1 MRVLVISHACAAP
14 INRGKMKNLAVRQGL
29 EMSLLVPRLWREG
42 GRTLVTEPGDG
53 EGFPLH
59 TGDVFF
65 SGRVGGHLYRNGLVR
80 ALRRER
86 PDVVHIEEEPWSLA
100 AAQLLAFLPLCR
112 PRPRLVLFSFEN
124 MDIGLHF
131 FQRSIE
137 HRALSR
143 ADVLI
148 AGGVTVRERLL
159 ARGARPDR
167 VVVLPQFGLD
177 TEIFKPPAEGE
188 RPEVFTVGFVGR
200 LVHEKGVDVM
210 ISALAELKGEWR
222 AIVVGDG
229 PERGKL
235 ESIVRG
241 LGLSGRIEFA
251 GWVDHF
257 EIPSFL
263 KRVHALVLPSRSVER
278 WKEQF
283 GHVLIEAM
291 SAGAVAVGSN
301 SGEISHVIGGEGL
314 VFPEDDVKALADLLQ
329 KLHDEPGFRSRLS
342 SLGRQKVVKEYGWS
356 AFAEKTHE
364 IYERAMVA
372 RKSTAGEGN
381 E

>member
-1 MRVLVISHACAAP
+1 MMISHACAAS
-14 INRGKMKNLAVRQGL
+14 INRGKMKNLAKRQGL

-42 GRTLVTEPGDG
+42 ERELVTEPGEG
-53 EGFPLH
+53 EGYPLH
-59 TGDVFF
+59 AGDVFF
-65 SGRVGGHLYRNGLVR
+65 SGRVGGHVYRSGLLG
-80 ALRRER
+80 ALKRER
-86 PDVVHIEEEPWSLA
+86 PDIVHIEEEPWSLA
-100 AAQLLAFLPLCR
+100 VAQLLSFLPLCR
-112 PRPRLVLFSFEN
+112 PRPKLVLFSFEN
-124 MDIGLHF
+124 MDIPLHRL
-131 FQRSIE
+131 QRTIE

-159 ARGARPDR
+159 ARGARPEH

-177 TEIFKPPAEGE
+177 PELFKPPVGE
-188 RPEVFTVGFVGR
+188 RPDVFTVGFVGR
-200 LVHEKGVDVM
+200 LVHEKGVDLM
-210 ISALAELKGEWR
+210 IRALFELKGQWR

-235 ESIVRG
+235 ESMLRE
-241 LGLSGRIEFA
+241 LGLSDRIEFA

-257 EIPSFL
+257 EIPGFL
-263 KRVHALVLPSRSVER
+263 QRLHTLVLPSRSVER

-301 SGEISHVIGGEGL
+301 SGEIPHVIGDEGL
-314 VFPEDDVKALADLLQ
+314 IFPEDDVNALAGHLQ
-329 KLHDEPGFRSRLS
+329 KLLDEPKFRGRLS
-342 SLGRQKVVKEYGWS
+342 TLGRQRVVREYGWS

-372 RKSTAGEGN
+372 QKLNAPEGDA
-381 E
+381 